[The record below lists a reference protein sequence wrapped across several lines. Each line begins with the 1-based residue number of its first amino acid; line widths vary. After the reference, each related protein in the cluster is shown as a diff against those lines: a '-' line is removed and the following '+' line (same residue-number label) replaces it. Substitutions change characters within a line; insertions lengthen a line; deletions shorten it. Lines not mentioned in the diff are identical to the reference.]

1 MPDHLVTTKLL
12 VPRPRARAVARRRL
26 DELLGRGSDATL
38 TLVSAPAGFG
48 KTTMLAAWLAA
59 GGPGRSAA
67 WVSLDERD
75 RDPSSFWTYVLLAV
89 DRAAPGTATAAL
101 AQLQSGQTPIDV
113 VLTALLNELS
123 VRSEDITLV
132 LDDYHLAEGPDIQ
145 PGMVFLLEHLP
156 PQVHVVI
163 STRADP
169 ALPLARLRARGEL
182 VEVRVGDLRFT
193 EIEATTY
200 FNDVNALDLDLADV
214 ATLERRTEGWA
225 AALQLVALSLRGRD
239 DAAAFIA
246 GFAGDDRFV
255 VDYLADE
262 VLDRQPPSV
271 RQFLLDTSTLDRLT
285 AGLCD
290 AVTGRTDG
298 REMLES
304 LERQNLFVIAL
315 DDNRRWYRYHHLF
328 ADVLHA
334 RLLDE
339 RPGDEPELHRRASDW
354 YDRAGDPEASVR
366 HALAAGDVGL
376 AAARAE
382 LAVPGLNRERRE
394 SVIRRWID
402 DFPADIVKNR
412 PVLAVGFIGALS
424 RINEFDSLPR
434 RLLDVERLLAGPAED
449 LVVVDHA
456 ELLRLPAAVE
466 TYRAA
471 LALVAGDL
479 TGTVEHAD
487 LALARAPQDDDLTT
501 ASASALV
508 GLASWAGGDLHEAH
522 RAYRVA
528 AESLTRAG
536 HIADVL
542 GCTIA
547 VTDIELTQGNLGQA
561 QQSGEHALD
570 LAAQESPQPRG
581 VADMYVV
588 LSRVA
593 LERRDIARA
602 ADHLRRADELGDLG
616 GLPQNPYRW
625 RVAMALL
632 REIEGDVAA
641 AVELLE
647 EAERVYVGDFSP
659 NVQPIAATRARVLA
673 AAGEVAGA
681 LAWARGRGLSASDD
695 LSYAR
700 EYEHLS
706 LAHVLYADHV
716 HSGRATSLADAAA
729 LLDRLVWAA
738 EAGGRLGVVIE
749 GLVLQ
754 ALVREAAGEREQAL
768 DALERALRL
777 AEPHGY
783 VRVFTVEATRMRD
796 LLRAVGGRHPQW
808 EFVTQ
813 LLDVM
818 ASPTRA
824 PAEPPPSSAAGSPG
838 GPAVGSLI
846 EPLSRRELVVLR
858 YLGTD
863 LDGPAI
869 ARELGVSLSTVRTHT
884 QHIYVKLGVTN
895 RRAAVG
901 RAHQLNLS
909 ERPPRH

>member
-12 VPRPRARAVARRRL
+12 VPRPRARAVARGRL

-89 DRAAPGTATAAL
+89 DRAAPDTATAAL
-101 AQLQSGQTPIDV
+101 AQLQSGQAPIDL

-182 VEVRVGDLRFT
+182 VEVRVADLRFT
-193 EIEATTY
+193 ENEATTY
-200 FNDVNALDLDLADV
+200 LNDVNALGLGLADV

-225 AALQLVALSLRGRD
+225 AALQLAALSLRGRD

-262 VLDRQPPSV
+262 VLDRQLPDV
-271 RQFLLDTSTLDRLT
+271 RRFLLDTSTLDRLT

-298 REMLES
+298 RSMLES
-304 LERQNLFVIAL
+304 LERQNLFVIPL
-315 DDNRRWYRYHHLF
+315 DDHRRWYRYHHLF
-328 ADVLHA
+328 ADVLHS

-339 RPGDEPELHRRASDW
+339 RPGDESELHRRASDW
-354 YDRAGDPEASVR
+354 YDQAGDPEASVR

-394 SVIRRWID
+394 SVVRGWID
-402 DFPADIVKNR
+402 EFPADIVKDR

-424 RINEFDSLPR
+424 RGSEFDSLPQ
-434 RLLDVERLLAGPAED
+434 RLADVERLLAGPAED
-449 LVVVDHA
+449 LVVLDHA
-456 ELLRLPAAVE
+456 ELARLPAAVE

-487 LALARAPQDDDLTT
+487 HALARAPQDDDLTM

-508 GLASWAGGDLHEAH
+508 GLASWASGDLDEAH

-528 AESLTRAG
+528 ADRLTRAG

-547 VTDIELTQGNLGQA
+547 LTDIELTQGRLDQA
-561 QQSGEHALD
+561 QQSCEQALD
-570 LAAQESPQPRG
+570 LAAREAPQPRG

-593 LERRDIARA
+593 LERGDLAGA
-602 ADHLRRADELGDLG
+602 ADYLRRADELGDAG

-632 REIEGDVAA
+632 REAEGEVAA
-641 AVELLE
+641 ALGLLE

-659 NVQPIAATRARVLA
+659 NVQPVAATRARVLA
-673 AAGEVAGA
+673 AAGEVAEA
-681 LAWARGRGLSASDD
+681 LAWARRRGVSATDD
-695 LSYAR
+695 VSYAR

-716 HSGRATSLADAAA
+716 TSARATSLADAAA
-729 LLDRLVWAA
+729 LLDRLVSAA
-738 EAGGRLGVVIE
+738 EDRRPAGCRHRGPG
-749 GLVLQ
+749 
-754 ALVREAAGEREQAL
+754 AAGP
-768 DALERALRL
+768 D
-777 AEPHGY
+777 P
-783 VRVFTVEATRMRD
+783 
-796 LLRAVGGRHPQW
+796 
-808 EFVTQ
+808 
-813 LLDVM
+813 
-818 ASPTRA
+818 ASDR
-824 PAEPPPSSAAGSPG
+824 
-838 GPAVGSLI
+838 
-846 EPLSRRELVVLR
+846 
-858 YLGTD
+858 
-863 LDGPAI
+863 
-869 ARELGVSLSTVRTHT
+869 
-884 QHIYVKLGVTN
+884 
-895 RRAAVG
+895 
-901 RAHQLNLS
+901 
-909 ERPPRH
+909 

>member
-1 MPDHLVTTKLL
+1 M
-12 VPRPRARAVARRRL
+12 A
-26 DELLGRGSDATL
+26 
-38 TLVSAPAGFG
+38 
-48 KTTMLAAWLAA
+48 
-59 GGPGRSAA
+59 
-67 WVSLDERD
+67 
-75 RDPSSFWTYVLLAV
+75 
-89 DRAAPGTATAAL
+89 
-101 AQLQSGQTPIDV
+101 
-113 VLTALLNELS
+113 
-123 VRSEDITLV
+123 
-132 LDDYHLAEGPDIQ
+132 
-145 PGMVFLLEHLP
+145 
-156 PQVHVVI
+156 
-163 STRADP
+163 
-169 ALPLARLRARGEL
+169 
-182 VEVRVGDLRFT
+182 DLRFT
-193 EIEATTY
+193 GDEATSY
-200 FNDVNALDLDLADV
+200 LNDVNTLGLELADV

-239 DAAAFIA
+239 DASQFIA

-262 VLDRQPPSV
+262 VLDRQLPDV
-271 RQFLLDTSTLDRLT
+271 RRFLLDTSTLDRLT

-298 REMLES
+298 RAMLES
-304 LERQNLFVIAL
+304 LERQNLFVIPL
-315 DDNRRWYRYHHLF
+315 DDHRRWYRYHHLF

-339 RPGDEPELHRRASDW
+339 RPGDESELHRRASDW
-354 YDRAGDPEASVR
+354 YDQAGDPEASVR

-394 SVIRRWID
+394 AVIRRWIAEL
-402 DFPADIVKNR
+402 PADIVKDR

-424 RINEFDSLPR
+424 RGNEFDSLPQ
-434 RLLDVERLLAGPAED
+434 RLREVERLLAGPAED
-449 LVVVDHA
+449 LVVLDHA
-456 ELLRLPAAVE
+456 ELARLPAAVE

-471 LALVAGDL
+471 LSLVAGDL
-479 TGTVEHAD
+479 TGTVEHAEN
-487 LALARAPQDDDLTT
+487 ALARASQDDDLTT
-501 ASASALV
+501 AAASALV
-508 GLASWAGGDLHEAH
+508 GLASWANGDLDEAH

-528 AESLTRAG
+528 ADSLTRAG

-547 VTDIELTQGNLGQA
+547 LTDIELTQGSLGQA
-561 QQSGEHALD
+561 RQSCEHALD
-570 LAAQESPQPRG
+570 LAAHQSPQPRG

-593 LERRDIARA
+593 LERGDLPGAG
-602 ADHLRRADELGDLG
+602 DYLRRADELGEPG

-632 REIEGDVAA
+632 RQAEGGAAA
-641 AVELLE
+641 AVDLLD

-659 NVQPIAATRARVLA
+659 NVQPVAATRARVLA
-673 AAGEVAGA
+673 VAGEVAEA
-681 LAWARGRGLSASDD
+681 RAWARRRGVSASDD

-716 HSGRATSLADAAA
+716 ASGRATSLADAGA
-729 LLDRLVWAA
+729 LLDRLVSAA
-738 EAGGRLGVVIE
+738 EDGGRLGVVIE

-754 ALVREAAGEREQAL
+754 SLIREAAGERERAL
-768 DALERALRL
+768 DSLVCALRL
-777 AEPHGY
+777 AEPQEY
-783 VRVFTVEATRMRD
+783 VRVFTGRAADTRE
-796 LLRAVGGRHPQW
+796 LLKAVDGRHPQW
-808 EFVTQ
+808 EFVTH
-813 LLDVM
+813 LLEAMGSADTTADTH
-818 ASPTRA
+818 ASS
-824 PAEPPPSSAAGSPG
+824 PPSPAAGSDG
-838 GPAVGSLI
+838 GTAAGALI

-858 YLGTD
+858 YLGTE

-884 QHIYVKLGVTN
+884 QHIYAKLGVTN

-909 ERPPRH
+909 TRTPSH